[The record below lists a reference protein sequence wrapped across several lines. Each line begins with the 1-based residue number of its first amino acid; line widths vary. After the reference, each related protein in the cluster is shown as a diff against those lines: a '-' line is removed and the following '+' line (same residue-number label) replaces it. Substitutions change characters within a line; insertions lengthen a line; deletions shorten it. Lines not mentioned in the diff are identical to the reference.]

1 MRHYRAKHQPA
12 SVPVQSSANR
22 FTPSPVIQ
30 TKAEA
35 TELPEWQQANNYDL
49 DILNLNSTPIQA
61 KLTIGEPNDKYEQEA
76 DRVAAEVVQRM
87 NEPESVQRE
96 TAPEEEEKMQAKR
109 ETAPEEEEKMQ
120 AKPQLQRQGVSGA
133 VSPELEQSLNRAK
146 AGGQSLDPQIQAK
159 MGQAMG
165 ADFSGVKVHTDS
177 QADQLNQ
184 AIQAKAFTTGKDVFF
199 RQGEYNPGSSSGQE
213 LIAHELTHV
222 VQQGAT
228 PHTAVRTTPTT
239 EHIQRVSVN
248 STKASDW
255 DTLTNGK
262 TGAGVNGVIFATA
275 ADGSSVVVK
284 GLSEPPQRVMLAQEL
299 MEQAGVAT
307 TETKPIAAQSKLGRH
322 ILNKLDELGVTVADN
337 NIQAKVA
344 NWRGYQTLLLMAPA
358 NVKSLQELFTQGP
371 GLGAPNNGA
380 PLIGGPR
387 AVRQADI
394 NQHTLYFQNL
404 FNNAQMWK
412 DFGKIFFIDQF
423 LGNEDRFETLKI
435 QNVFIDDQ
443 GQVMALDNDTMAA
456 DYISQVTSVDAV
468 TNPRQAPQQQIVNL
482 TPDNYIQNV
491 IAGGWMHNNTALQE
505 RMMGSLN
512 QVSGRSGELG
522 TKVNQKV
529 NALLNS
535 LLNAVQNGQSNS
547 DVAATAVITNI
558 LNNVQPCQ
566 FNMTQGAIFAQQ
578 MIQNMFR
585 KQVSKKKNQFQVLFE
600 AQSKQYKKGYQPKTE
615 TMYNYLSLAIRY
627 EYLELRSGG
636 QDHQTALGNVQALF
650 RQQVADMARTAVTEL
665 EMDQNTYVT
674 SERLVSIT

>member
-1 MRHYRAKHQPA
+1 MRHYRAKRQPA
-12 SVPVQSSANR
+12 SAPPQSSVNR
-22 FTPSPVIQ
+22 FTPPPVIQ

-35 TELPEWQQANNYDL
+35 TELPEWEQANSYDL
-49 DILNLNSTPIQA
+49 DILNLNQAPIQA
-61 KLTIGEPNDKYEQEA
+61 KLTLGEPNDRYEQEA
-76 DRVAAEVVQRM
+76 DQVAAQVVQRM
-87 NEPESVQRE
+87 NEPESVQRQE
-96 TAPEEEEKMQAKR
+96 GLEEEELQM
-109 ETAPEEEEKMQ
+109 
-120 AKPQLQRQGVSGA
+120 KPQLQRQVMSGE
-133 VSPELEQSLNRAK
+133 VSPELEQNLNRAK
-146 AGGQSLDPQIQAK
+146 SGGQSLDPQIQAQ

-165 ADFSGVKVHTDS
+165 ADFSGVKVHTDR

-184 AIQAKAFTTGKDVFF
+184 SIQAKAFTTGQDVFF

-228 PHTAVRTTPTT
+228 THAAIRATPTT

-248 STKASDW
+248 STKESEW
-255 DTLTNGK
+255 NTLTNGR

-275 ADGSSVVVK
+275 ADGSSVVIK
-284 GLSEPPQRVMLAQEL
+284 GLPEPPQRVMLAQEL

-307 TETKPIAAQSKLGRH
+307 TETKPIAAQSKLGQH
-322 ILNKLDELGVTVADN
+322 ILDKLDALGITVADN
-337 NIQAKVA
+337 NIRTKVA
-344 NWRGYQTLLLMAPA
+344 NWRGYQTLLLMNPA
-358 NVKSLQELFTQGP
+358 RVKSLQELFTQGP
-371 GLGAPNNGA
+371 GLGAPNNN
-380 PLIGGPR
+380 GPTLGNAR
-387 AVRQADI
+387 QRQADI

-468 TNPRQAPQQQIVNL
+468 TNPRQAPQQQITNL

-512 QVSGRSGELG
+512 QVSGRSGELK

-535 LLNAVQNGQSNS
+535 LLNAVQHGQSNS

-600 AQSKQYKKGYQPKTE
+600 AQSKQYKKGYEPKTE

-665 EMDQNTYVT
+665 EMDQNTFLT